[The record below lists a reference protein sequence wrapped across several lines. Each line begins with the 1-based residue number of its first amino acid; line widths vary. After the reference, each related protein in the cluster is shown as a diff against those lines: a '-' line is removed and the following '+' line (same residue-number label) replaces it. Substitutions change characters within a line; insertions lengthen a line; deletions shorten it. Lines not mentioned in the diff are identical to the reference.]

1 MSKLLDNKQ
10 IIHIVSE
17 IVIILGITF
26 YFTQKNKKLMNHIN
40 DLTQRIEEQEDILQK
55 HEQMIT
61 KLSDMVEE
69 LSNRKPGMFSMDNF
83 AKEMKVPN
91 SKNSIPNPTP
101 PNPTPPSN
109 QFSTPPNQFSH
120 STIILESIGHLRNN
134 NKSPISQQSSRVV
147 EIFDDD
153 KVDDDKVDDKVQ
165 KNTVHKKDKE
175 SKKFENVPIKKE
187 IKKEIKKVEE
197 IKIVEELSDDP
208 SEEDLDA
215 ELEEE
220 LKDLD

>member
-17 IVIILGITF
+17 IIIIVGIVF

-61 KLSDMVEE
+61 KLSSMVEE
-69 LSNRKPGMFSMDNF
+69 LNNRNSGFFQMDNF
-83 AKEMKVPN
+83 PKEMKVPN
-91 SKNSIPNPTP
+91 SKNSIPIPSPQNP
-101 PNPTPPSN
+101 
-109 QFSTPPNQFSH
+109 FSH
-120 STIILESIGHLRNN
+120 STIILESVGHLRNN
-134 NKSPISQQSSRVV
+134 NKSPISQSSRVV
-147 EIFDDD
+147 EIIEGKDDNKD
-153 KVDDDKVDDKVQ
+153 DNKVNDKVDDKFQ
-165 KNTVHKKDKE
+165 KNIVHKKE
-175 SKKFENVPIKKE
+175 QETKKFENIPIKKE
-187 IKKEIKKVEE
+187 IKKEKVEV
-197 IKIVEELSDDP
+197 KVEELSDEPSDEP

-215 ELEEE
+215 ELEDE

>member
-55 HEQMIT
+55 HEQIIT
-61 KLSDMVEE
+61 KLSSMIEE
-69 LSNRKPGMFSMDNF
+69 LNSRKSGFFSMDNF
-83 AKEMKVPN
+83 PKEMKVPN
-91 SKNSIPNPTP
+91 SKNSMPTP
-101 PNPTPPSN
+101 SPNT
-109 QFSTPPNQFSH
+109 FSH
-120 STIILESIGHLRNN
+120 STIILENIPVPLRN
-134 NKSPISQQSSRVV
+134 NKSPISQSSRVV
-147 EIFDDD
+147 EI
-153 KVDDDKVDDKVQ
+153 VDDKVDDKVDNKVQ
-165 KNTVHKKDKE
+165 KNIINKKQPE
-175 SKKFENVPIKKE
+175 TKKNENIAIKKE
-187 IKKEIKKVEE
+187 
-197 IKIVEELSDDP
+197 IVEELSDEPSEEP

-215 ELEEE
+215 ELEDE

>member
-61 KLSDMVEE
+61 KLSSMIEE
-69 LSNRKPGMFSMDNF
+69 LNSRKSGFFSMDNF
-83 AKEMKVPN
+83 PKEMKVPN
-91 SKNSIPNPTP
+91 SKNSMPTP
-101 PNPTPPSN
+101 SPNT
-109 QFSTPPNQFSH
+109 FSH
-120 STIILESIGHLRNN
+120 STIILENIPVPPLR
-134 NKSPISQQSSRVV
+134 KSPISQSSRVV
-147 EIFDDD
+147 EIVDD
-153 KVDDDKVDDKVQ
+153 KVDHAENIKVDDKVQ
-165 KNTVHKKDKE
+165 KNIINKKQPE
-175 SKKFENVPIKKE
+175 SKKNENIPIKKE
-187 IKKEIKKVEE
+187 
-197 IKIVEELSDDP
+197 IVEELSDEHSEEP

-215 ELEEE
+215 ELEDE

>member
-61 KLSDMVEE
+61 KLSSMIEE
-69 LSNRKPGMFSMDNF
+69 LNSRKSGFFSMDNF
-83 AKEMKVPN
+83 PKEMKVPN
-91 SKNSIPNPTP
+91 SKNSMPTP
-101 PNPTPPSN
+101 SPNT
-109 QFSTPPNQFSH
+109 FSH
-120 STIILESIGHLRNN
+120 STIILENIPVPLRN
-134 NKSPISQQSSRVV
+134 NKSPISQSSRVV
-147 EIFDDD
+147 EIVDD
-153 KVDDDKVDDKVQ
+153 KVDYKVDDKVDYKVDDKVQ
-165 KNTVHKKDKE
+165 KNIINKKQQE
-175 SKKFENVPIKKE
+175 SKKNENIPIKKE
-187 IKKEIKKVEE
+187 
-197 IKIVEELSDDP
+197 IVEELSDEPSDEPSEEP

-215 ELEEE
+215 ELEDE

>member
-61 KLSDMVEE
+61 KLSSMIEE
-69 LSNRKPGMFSMDNF
+69 LNSRKSGFFSMDNF
-83 AKEMKVPN
+83 PKEMKVPN
-91 SKNSIPNPTP
+91 SKNSMPTP
-101 PNPTPPSN
+101 SPNT
-109 QFSTPPNQFSH
+109 FSH
-120 STIILESIGHLRNN
+120 STIILENIPVPLRN
-134 NKSPISQQSSRVV
+134 NKSPISQSSRVV
-147 EIFDDD
+147 EIVDD
-153 KVDDDKVDDKVQ
+153 KVDYKVDDKVQ
-165 KNTVHKKDKE
+165 KNIINKKQQE
-175 SKKFENVPIKKE
+175 SKKNENIPIKKE
-187 IKKEIKKVEE
+187 
-197 IKIVEELSDDP
+197 IVEELSDEPSDEPSEEP

-215 ELEEE
+215 ELEDE

>member
-61 KLSDMVEE
+61 KLSSMIEE
-69 LSNRKPGMFSMDNF
+69 LNSRKSGFFPMDNF
-83 AKEMKVPN
+83 VKEIKVPN
-91 SKNSIPNPTP
+91 SIPKPS
-101 PNPTPPSN
+101 PNT
-109 QFSTPPNQFSH
+109 FSH
-120 STIILESIGHLRNN
+120 STIILENIPVPSR
-134 NKSPISQQSSRVV
+134 KSPISQSSKVV
-147 EIFDDD
+147 EIVDD
-153 KVDDDKVDDKVQ
+153 KVDDVENVKVDDKTDNKVQ
-165 KNTVHKKDKE
+165 KNIINKKN
-175 SKKFENVPIKKE
+175 ENIPIKKE
-187 IKKEIKKVEE
+187 V
-197 IKIVEELSDDP
+197 VEELSDEP
-208 SEEDLDA
+208 SEEPSDEDLDA
-215 ELEEE
+215 ELEDE